1 MISLCPGLSTLE
13 RTDQVDGVPDTFL
26 PLAGNLEVK
35 KEIRLVAW
43 SGLSGLTQLYLH
55 AGFVGVEDEECCCSE
70 LQVIFLH
77 EVLGGPRETNIKT
90 ITMIQPT
97 PT

>member
-1 MISLCPGLSTLE
+1 MISLSPGLSTLE

-43 SGLSGLTQLYLH
+43 SGLTGLTQLYLH
-55 AGFVGVEDEECCCSE
+55 AGFVGVEDEECCRCE

-90 ITMIQPT
+90 ITIIQPK